1 MSRPS
6 LELQAQHTIGVAI
19 GLPEPHASELEAHR
33 AAFGDPQAHAIPAH
47 VTLLAPTHVPV
58 GGMPAVREHLAAVG
72 RDAAP
77 FHLHLRGTATFR
89 PVSPV
94 VFVSVVEGISGC
106 ERLERAVRSGVLL
119 RRRRFPY
126 HPHVTIA
133 HDLPDEALDT
143 AFDVLS
149 DFDARIEVDRF
160 TLYEQSDDGVW
171 QVLDEFR
178 LEGRPLRES
187 RAVRH

>member
-1 MSRPS
+1 M
-6 LELQAQHTIGVAI
+6 
-19 GLPEPHASELEAHR
+19 
-33 AAFGDPQAHAIPAH
+33 
-47 VTLLAPTHVPV
+47 
-58 GGMPAVREHLAAVG
+58 
-72 RDAAP
+72 
-77 FHLHLRGTATFR
+77 
-89 PVSPV
+89 
-94 VFVSVVEGISGC
+94 
-106 ERLERAVRSGVLL
+106 RSGVLL

-160 TLYEQSDDGVW
+160 TLYEQGDDGVW
-171 QVLDEFR
+171 QVLEEFR